1 MIGLRLF
8 GGACLVDE
16 TGPLTGPVAQRRRL
30 ALLAL
35 LAASPDARM
44 AREKLC
50 AYLWPDSAEEE
61 ARSSLVDAVYALRK
75 RLGRDVLVSVGAEI
89 RLNPARIGSDV
100 QRFRCAVAAGDHE
113 QAVSLYTGPFLDGFF
128 VPGADEFERWAEAE
142 RQLRSCEYAR
152 AVEALAARHD
162 RMGESASAVDA
173 WRRLSRHD
181 PYSSR
186 VALALMQALVAV
198 GEREAAIHH
207 AAAFQ
212 RLLREEIGSAPDA
225 AVLML
230 ADRLRSE
237 PADKSGAAPGAP
249 GVPSVVDGA
258 AELPVAAYRAR
269 ELPLPV
275 GSAPEA
281 AVGTPTARP
290 QGVPRDVLR
299 PLWFAGAAAVLL
311 LVAAVKF
318 MGSDRE
324 WPEPAG
330 ASVAVLPF
338 VNLSADGEHR
348 WFADGLTDELIG
360 ALARVEGIRV
370 AARTSVYAYHGR
382 NLPLQDIARQLQV
395 RYVLEG
401 SARRHGNEVR
411 ITAQL
416 VDARTGYPLWAATLD
431 RQLGDLLTVQRELAL
446 RIAESLQ
453 LELGSAA
460 AFPGTHDSHAYDDYL
475 QGRYHWMH
483 GSVTDGAT
491 QERAIGFFISAVQRD
506 PGFARA
512 FAGLA
517 DAYSH
522 AGQPERSREAA
533 LRALALDSTLAEA
546 RTALAYPLAFHD
558 WRWHAAE
565 RELTRAIQ
573 LEPNAV
579 LPYVRRANV
588 LAALGRTEEAI
599 ADVERAARMEP
610 LSFLVSYNR
619 GLVHYWVGH
628 YDEAVRFLQ
637 HTLAMDTVRLDVR
650 RELAHAHFGRG
661 DLEQAAALYRSAG
674 DTIFAHLATGSRSQ
688 LEALLRAAES
698 DTGFMTAATRAKF
711 HARLGRHDDAL
722 RELQAAVAAPDRWIP
737 FHLVF
742 PVLSP
747 LRGDPRFQQL
757 RHQVGLEPAAPAGKS
772 TVPAKAR

>member
-8 GGACLVDE
+8 GGACIVDD

-75 RLGRDVLVSVGAEI
+75 RLGRDVLVSIGGEL
-89 RLNPARIGSDV
+89 RLNPARISSDV
-100 QRFRCAVAAGDHE
+100 QRFRCAMASGDHGE
-113 QAVSLYTGPFLDGFF
+113 AVNLYTGPFLDGFF

-142 RQLRSCEYAR
+142 RQLRGCEYAR
-152 AVEALAARHD
+152 ALEALAARHA
-162 RMGESASAVDA
+162 RMGESAAAVDA

-212 RLLREEIGSAPDA
+212 RLLREEIGAEPDA
-225 AVLML
+225 AVLRL
-230 ADRLRSE
+230 AGRLRSE
-237 PADKSGAAPGAP
+237 PGDQPGAGTSAP
-249 GVPSVVDGA
+249 DVPSDAGGA
-258 AELPVAAYRAR
+258 PQLPVAVYRAPD
-269 ELPLPV
+269 LPLPV
-275 GSAPEA
+275 DSAEA
-281 AVGTPTARP
+281 AAGTPTAHP
-290 QGVPRDVLR
+290 LAVPRDFLR
-299 PLWFAGAAAVLL
+299 PRWFAVAAAVLL
-311 LVAAVKF
+311 LVAAVTF
-318 MGSDRE
+318 MGPDRE

-348 WFADGLTDELIG
+348 WFADGMTDELIG

-382 NLPLQDIARQLQV
+382 NLPLQDIAQQLQV

-416 VDARTGYPLWAATLD
+416 VDARTGYPLWATTLD
-431 RQLGDLLTVQRELAL
+431 RELGDLLTVQRELAL

-460 AFPGTHDSHAYDDYL
+460 AFPGTHDPLAYDDYL

-483 GSVTDGAT
+483 GSVTDEAT
-491 QERAIGFFISAVQRD
+491 QERAIVLFLSAVQRD

-522 AGQPERSREAA
+522 AGQPERAREAA

-588 LAALGRTEEAI
+588 LAVLGRTEEAI

-619 GLVHYWVGH
+619 GLVHYWVGR

-661 DLEQAAALYRSAG
+661 DMAQAAALYRSAG

-698 DTGFMTAATRAKF
+698 DAGLMTAVTRAKF

-722 RELQAAVAAPDRWIP
+722 RELQAAVTAPDRWIP

-742 PVLSP
+742 PGLAP
-747 LRGDPRFQQL
+747 LQEDPRFQQL
-757 RHQVGLEPAAPAGKS
+757 RQQVGLEPPAPAGKPK
-772 TVPAKAR
+772 VPAKAR